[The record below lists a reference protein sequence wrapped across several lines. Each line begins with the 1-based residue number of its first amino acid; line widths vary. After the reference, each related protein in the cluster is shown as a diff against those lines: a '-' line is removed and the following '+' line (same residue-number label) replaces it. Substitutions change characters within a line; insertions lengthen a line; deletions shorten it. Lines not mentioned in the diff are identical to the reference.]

1 MITGGP
7 LRLDVPVDPDA
18 PTARLWAQRELA
30 DPLYHQGPSLLSRFL
45 TWVGQQLDALSQVSI
60 SWNSGLLVLL
70 AVLVALV
77 VAVLVVAGPV
87 RRRRRAAPATTQGVL
102 VDDTRTAERL
112 RADARAAAAHEVWEV
127 AVADWF
133 RAVVRGLEERTVLD
147 ERPGRTADEA
157 ARSAAHRLPDLAAAL
172 DDGARLF
179 DDVVYGHRR
188 ADRADEA
195 AMRALDAAVQAAR
208 PVGPRPVA
216 A

>member
-1 MITGGP
+1 MIAVGP

-18 PTARLWAQRELA
+18 STARLWAQRELA
-30 DPLYHQGPSLLSRFL
+30 DPIYHQGPSLLTRFL
-45 TWVGQQLDALSQVSI
+45 RWVGEQLDALSRVSI
-60 SWNSGLLVLL
+60 SSHAGLLAII

-77 VAVLVVAGPV
+77 VVVLVVSGPV
-87 RRRRRAAPATTQGVL
+87 RRRRREAAAVAQGVL
-102 VDDTRTAERL
+102 VDDTRTAEQL

-172 DDGARLF
+172 DEGARLF

-195 AMRALDAAVQAAR
+195 AMRALDAAVQAAH
-208 PVGPRPVA
+208 PVWPSPVA